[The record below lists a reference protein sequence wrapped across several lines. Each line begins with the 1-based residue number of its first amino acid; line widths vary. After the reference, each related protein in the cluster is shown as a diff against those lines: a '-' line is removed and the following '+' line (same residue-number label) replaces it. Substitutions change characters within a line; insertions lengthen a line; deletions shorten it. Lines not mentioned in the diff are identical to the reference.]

1 MAGGV
6 KEHIRLPNLK
16 QFKSCL
22 GSFALVFGFG
32 LLDKPLGISPF
43 FSLGLTAGSM
53 ISIVIRGSR
62 ETRLWDLLGC
72 IFGFAVLD
80 LVAGWTRPLIGVQ
93 IISVSVITLFVF
105 WRQWAEIPDNTQES

>member
-1 MAGGV
+1 MGDGL
-6 KEHIRLPNLK
+6 KDQIRMPNLK

-22 GSFALVFGFG
+22 GWFALVLGFG

-43 FSLGLTAGSM
+43 VSLGLTSGSM
-53 ISIVIRGSR
+53 IAIVIRGSR

-80 LVAGWTRPLIGVQ
+80 LVVGWTRPLIGVQ
-93 IISVSVITLFVF
+93 IISVSVISVFVF
-105 WRQWAEIPDNTQES
+105 WRQWAEIPDNAQET